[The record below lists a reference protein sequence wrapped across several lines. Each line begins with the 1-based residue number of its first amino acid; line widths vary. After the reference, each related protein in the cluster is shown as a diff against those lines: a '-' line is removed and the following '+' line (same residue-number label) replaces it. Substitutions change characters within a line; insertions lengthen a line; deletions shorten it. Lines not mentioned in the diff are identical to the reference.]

1 MKKLLYLFVVA
12 LTLSLTAC
20 IDSEEKISLKE
31 DGGGTYKI
39 TMDMSKMISML
50 SAFGSDEKKKVE
62 KKDTVIYFKDY
73 ADTST
78 TLTAE
83 EKEIMRTGK
92 ITAHVDTDK
101 GEMKIVMDALFKNA
115 SQLSYLRTNL
125 QEMVGKTRAL
135 DKLDDKKGNSNS
147 DSEIKSPQID
157 LAPKMSGSKANIN
170 PFKDYYEFKANA
182 NSLSYIIKDKAAA
195 MKALETNEDLKMMK
209 KMSPMMGDMTFST
222 VIELPHVAKKVEGPN
237 AKLSDDKKTV
247 TVATTFKQIFA
258 NLDAM
263 SFKVEY

>member
-1 MKKLLYLFVVA
+1 MKKLLYLFVTA
-12 LTLSLTAC
+12 LILSFTAC

-31 DGGGTYKI
+31 DGSGTYKI

-50 SAFGSDEKKKVE
+50 SAFGGDEKKKIE

-92 ITAHVDTDK
+92 LTVNMDSEK
-101 GEMKIVMDALFKNA
+101 GEMKIVMNALFKNA

-125 QEMVGKTRAL
+125 QEMVSKTKAM
-135 DKLDDKKGNSNS
+135 DKLNDKKEGEAAPEGT
-147 DSEIKSPQID
+147 DGMDMTPKMG
-157 LAPKMSGSKANIN
+157 APKSNVN
-170 PFKDYYEFKANA
+170 PFKDYYEFKATA
-182 NSLSYIIKDKAAA
+182 NSLSYIVKDKAAA
-195 MKALETNEDLKMMK
+195 MKAIETSEDLQMMK
-209 KMSPMMGDMTFST
+209 KMAPMMGDMTFST
-222 VIELPHVAKKVEGPN
+222 VVELPRAAKKVEGPN

>member
-1 MKKLLYLFVVA
+1 MKKLLYLFVTA
-12 LTLSLTAC
+12 LTLSFTAC

-31 DGGGTYKI
+31 DSSGKYTV
-39 TMDMSKMISML
+39 TMDMSKMMSML
-50 SAFGSDEKKKVE
+50 SSFGGEEKKKAE

-92 ITAHVDTDK
+92 LTVNMDSEK

-125 QEMVGKTRAL
+125 QEMVSKTKAM
-135 DKLDDKKGNSNS
+135 DKLNDKKKDEAVPEGT
-147 DSEIKSPQID
+147 DGMDMTPKMG
-157 LAPKMSGSKANIN
+157 APKGNAS
-170 PFKDYYEFKANA
+170 PFKDYYEFKVTA
-182 NSLSYIIKDKAAA
+182 NSLSYVVKDKAAA
-195 MKALETNEDLKMMK
+195 MKALETNEDLQMFK
-209 KMSPMMGDMTFST
+209 KMAPMMGDMSFST
-222 VIELPHVAKKVEGPN
+222 IIELPKAAKKVEGVN

-247 TVATTFKQIFA
+247 TIATTFKQILA

-263 SFKVEY
+263 AFKVEY

>member
-1 MKKLLYLFVVA
+1 MKKLLYLFVTA
-12 LTLSLTAC
+12 FTLLFTAC
-20 IDSEEKISLKE
+20 IDSEEKISLNE
-31 DGGGTYKI
+31 DGSGTYKI

-50 SAFGSDEKKKVE
+50 SAFGGDEKKKIE

-92 ITAHVDTDK
+92 LTVNMDSEK
-101 GEMKIVMDALFKNA
+101 GEMKIVIDALFKNG

-125 QEMVGKTRAL
+125 QDMVGKTKAM
-135 DKLDDKKGNSNS
+135 DKLNDKKE
-147 DSEIKSPQID
+147 DKSAEEGTGGMDMTPKMG
-157 LAPKMSGSKANIN
+157 APKNNVN
-170 PFKDYYEFKANA
+170 PFKDYYEFKATA
-182 NSLSYIIKDKAAA
+182 NSLWYVVKDKAAA
-195 MKALETNEDLKMMK
+195 MKALETNEDLQMMK
-209 KMSPMMGDMTFST
+209 KMAPMMGDMTFST
-222 VIELPHVAKKVEGPN
+222 VIELPHSAKKVEGPN

-247 TVATTFKQIFA
+247 TVAATFKQIFA

>member
-1 MKKLLYLFVVA
+1 MKKLLYLFVIA
-12 LTLSLTAC
+12 LTICFTAC

-31 DGGGTYKI
+31 DGSGTYQV
-39 TMDMSKMISML
+39 TMDMGKMISML
-50 SAFGSDEKKKVE
+50 SAFGGDEKKKLE

-83 EKEIMRTGK
+83 EKEILRTGK
-92 ITAHVDTDK
+92 ILAHVDTDK

-125 QEMVGKTRAL
+125 QEMVGKTKAME
-135 DKLDDKKGNSNS
+135 KLNDKKEDKPAEEGTHGM
-147 DSEIKSPQID
+147 D
-157 LAPKMSGSKANIN
+157 LTPKMGAPKGNAN
-170 PFKDYYEFKANA
+170 PFKDYYEFKATA
-182 NSLSYIIKDKAAA
+182 NSLSYVVKDKAAA
-195 MKALETNEDLKMMK
+195 MKALETNEDLQMFK
-209 KMSPMMGDMTFST
+209 KMAPMMGDMSFST
-222 VIELPHVAKKVEGPN
+222 VIELPKAAKKVEGVN

-247 TVATTFKQIFA
+247 TIATTFKQIFA

-263 SFKVEY
+263 AFKVEY

>member
-1 MKKLLYLFVVA
+1 MKKLLYLFVTG
-12 LTLSLTAC
+12 LMLSLTAC

-31 DGGGTYKI
+31 DGSGTYKI

-50 SAFGSDEKKKVE
+50 SAFGGDEKKKPE
-62 KKDTVIYFKDY
+62 KKDTIIYFKDY

-92 ITAHVDTDK
+92 LTVNMDSEK

-125 QEMVGKTRAL
+125 QEMVNKTKAM
-135 DKLDDKKGNSNS
+135 DKMQDKKNA
-147 DSEIKSPQID
+147 DSTDEAVDITPK
-157 LAPKMSGSKANIN
+157 LGAPKSNAN
-170 PFKDYYEFKANA
+170 PFKDYYEFKATA
-182 NSLSYIIKDKAAA
+182 NSLSYMVKDKAAA
-195 MKALETNEDLKMMK
+195 LKAMETNEDLQMMK
-209 KMSPMMGDMTFST
+209 KMAPMMGDMTFST
-222 VIELPHVAKKVEGPN
+222 VVELPRAAKKVEGPN
-237 AKLSDDKKTV
+237 AKLSDDKKTI

-258 NLDAM
+258 NLEAM